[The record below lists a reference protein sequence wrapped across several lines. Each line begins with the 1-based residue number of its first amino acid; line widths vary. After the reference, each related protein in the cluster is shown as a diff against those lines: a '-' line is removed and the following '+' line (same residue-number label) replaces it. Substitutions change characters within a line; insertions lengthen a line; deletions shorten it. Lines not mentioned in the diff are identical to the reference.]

1 VNAHR
6 LDDGLD
12 SLEALETTLWDQ
24 LVLAAATRG
33 HPWRTPVLAT
43 ADGDRPDARTMVLR
57 EVDRGA
63 RRLRFFT
70 DARAPKAGQLQRQPE
85 GVLVMW
91 SEALSW
97 QLRLRVAIELHVDGL
112 TVSSR
117 WARLKMTPAAQD
129 YLSPLPP
136 GTALPHPALPERAS
150 RAHFALGEARV
161 LLMDWLEL
169 RAGGHRRAVFD
180 ADGARW
186 VQP

>member
-1 VNAHR
+1 MTTHR
-6 LDDGLD
+6 LDPRID
-12 SLEALETTLWDQ
+12 SLETLETALWDE
-24 LVLAAATRG
+24 LVLAAATKG

-43 ADGDRPDARTMVLR
+43 AAGDRPDARTMVLR

-85 GVLVMW
+85 GMMVMW
-91 SEALSW
+91 SQALSW
-97 QLRLRVAIELHVDGL
+97 QLRLRVAIELHTDGL

-136 GTALPHPALPERAS
+136 GTPLPRPLAPERTT
-150 RAHFALGEARV
+150 REHFALGDARV
-161 LLMDWLEL
+161 LTMDWLEL
-169 RAGGHRRAVFD
+169 RAGGHRRAIFD
-180 ADGARW
+180 TEGARW